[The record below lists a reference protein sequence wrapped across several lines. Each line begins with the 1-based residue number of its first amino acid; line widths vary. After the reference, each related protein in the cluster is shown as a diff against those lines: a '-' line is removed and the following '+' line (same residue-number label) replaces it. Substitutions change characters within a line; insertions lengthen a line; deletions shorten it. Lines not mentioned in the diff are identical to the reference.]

1 MNYIGTDPREGAVL
15 LATST
20 SASTTSFT
28 FDGVFTSDYDFYFM
42 DYYDVDQDVNNAS
55 LYWTWRNGGSD
66 MTGSYFRSLFYG
78 MLDSTVFSG
87 FGIASNTEYTSND
100 NQLKGPEA
108 TVTGGGLQG
117 TTWLIPQTENRKLS
131 KNLNQ
136 HLYSDS
142 GTARSHFNVMGW
154 LHDTSTKADG
164 IRVFPQSDNMSGTFR
179 IYGLSKIKN
188 SIKSIN
194 QSDRQSNFVQSNYI
208 GNSAKTDGQGWIK
221 VASTTA
227 TSGDASIE
235 FQNIFTSKYDTYK
248 ITLEDVRPVSDGQDL
263 EFQYIDNT
271 TADTN
276 TYNSSYL
283 GQGSTGAS
291 ATTTAFNQ
299 SQAQIL
305 DTIGTNGTESGFG
318 ILYTTPMSTNTD
330 KYLWGL
336 TISENSSANTKS
348 QVISTYRD
356 STTAYSGIKFLFASG
371 NVEAGKITI
380 YGRQT

>member
-1 MNYIGTDPREGAVL
+1 MNYIGTDPREGAIL

-42 DYYDVDQDVNNAS
+42 DYYNVDQDVNNAS
-55 LYWTWRNGGSD
+55 LYWIWRNGGSD
-66 MTGSYFRSLFYG
+66 MTGVYYRSLLYG
-78 MLDSTVFSG
+78 MVDSTVFG
-87 FGIASNTEYTSND
+87 GYGLASNTAYGSSN
-100 NQLKGPEA
+100 QFKGLEA
-108 TVTGGGLQG
+108 TVTGGGAQG
-117 TTWLIPQTENRKLS
+117 MSWLLPQTANRKLK
-131 KNLNQ
+131 KNLNN
-136 HLYSDS
+136 HLYSQS
-142 GTARSHFNVMGW
+142 GTPRAHFNAMGW

-164 IRVFPQSDNMSGTFR
+164 LRIYPESSNMSGTIR

-194 QSDRQSNFVQSNYI
+194 QTNKQSNFVQSNYI

-221 VASTTA
+221 VASITA

-235 FQNIFTSKYDTYK
+235 FQNIFTSKYDIYK
-248 ITLEDVRPVSDGQDL
+248 ITLEDVRPVTDAQDL
-263 EFQYIDNT
+263 VFQYINDT
-271 TADTN
+271 TADTG
-276 TYNSSYL
+276 TYYSSYL

-299 SQAQIL
+299 TQAQIL
-305 DTIGTNGTESGFG
+305 DTVGTNGTESGFG
-318 ILYTTPMSTNTD
+318 ILYTAPMSTLTD
-330 KYLWGL
+330 KWLWGL

-348 QVISTYRD
+348 QVMSTYRD

-371 NVEAGKITI
+371 NVESGKITI

>member
-1 MNYIGTDPREGAVL
+1 MNYLGTHPLEGAVL

-42 DYYDVDQDVNNAS
+42 DYYDVDQDVNNAN

-78 MLDSTVFSG
+78 MLDSTAFSG
-87 FGIASNTEYTSND
+87 YGIASNTEYTSND
-100 NQLKGPEA
+100 NQLKGPEG

-117 TTWLIPQTENRKLS
+117 TAWLLPQTANRKLS
-131 KNLNQ
+131 KTSSQ
-136 HLYSDS
+136 HLYNVS
-142 GTARSHFNVMGW
+142 GTASPQWHTMGW

-164 IRVFPQSDNMSGTFR
+164 IRIFPQSDNMSGTFR
-179 IYGLSKIKN
+179 IYGLNKQLNK
-188 SIKSIN
+188 IKSIN
-194 QSDRQSNFVQSNYI
+194 QSDRQSNFVQSSYI
-208 GNSAKTDGQGWIK
+208 GNSAKTDGQGWVK

-227 TSGDASIE
+227 SSGDASIE

-263 EFQYIDNT
+263 QFQYIDNT

-276 TYNSSYL
+276 TYNSSYFA
-283 GQGSTGAS
+283 QGSTGAS
-291 ATTTAFNQ
+291 ATTAAFNQ
-299 SQAQIL
+299 SAVQIL
-305 DTIGTNGTESGFG
+305 DSVGTNGTESGFG

-330 KYLWGL
+330 KWLWGL
-336 TISENSSANTKS
+336 TISENENANTYS
-348 QVISTYRD
+348 QVLSTYRD

-371 NVEAGKITI
+371 NVEAGRITI